1 MKKYFPIVLSILLVI
16 GLILSGCGTSTPSTS
31 APPTGSSPA
40 TAPAGAAPTE
50 IRVGVPAAQTGNA
63 AGFGKGGVFG
73 IQAAVDDI
81 NKGGGILLSQYGVK
95 VPVKLIV
102 VDNGSDPQKGGDL
115 AETLILQQ
123 KVDFLL
129 SVGPSDFN
137 PPMATVAERNKVPFL
152 GGPGPFEAWKSNKDS
167 GNWQYS
173 WACSFAIATPAPTG
187 DFRADKPGYT
197 LFNAWEGALKSFGDQ
212 TNKKIALFAS
222 DDPDGRAW
230 YQAFAPQASTIN
242 FVTYKSDQQ
251 FGLVPTETTDFS
263 TLINEFKAND
273 CQLLWSNAPGPFFGS
288 FWKQANALGYLPK
301 QVFAT
306 RSGLFYSDVKAW
318 GGNLANGVCNEMFWH
333 PSMVGVKGIGDTT
346 AQSLDERWRT
356 ATGEPT
362 NQCVGWLYTSAQ
374 VLADSIQRAGTLD
387 HAKIND
393 AISKTDLL
401 TIDGRVVFDVD
412 HYSRIPVAFG
422 QWQKTDK
429 PYVWENAVVFS
440 ENEYLKKNADLIFPI
455 PYGQ

>member
-1 MKKYFPIVLSILLVI
+1 MKRLFPLMLIALLVSA
-16 GLILSGCGTSTPSTS
+16 LILTSCSNSTPSTS
-31 APPTGSSPA
+31 TTSPT
-40 TAPAGAAPTE
+40 TKAAPITE

-81 NKGGGILLSQYGVK
+81 NKAGGIYLSQYQVK

-102 VDNGSDPQKGGDL
+102 VDNGSDPQKSGDL
-115 AETLILQQ
+115 AETLILED

-137 PPMATVAERNKVPFL
+137 PPMAVVAERNKVPFL
-152 GGPGPFEAWKSNKDS
+152 GGPGPFEAWKANKDA

-173 WACSFAIATPAPTG
+173 WACSFAIATPAPEG
-187 DFRADKPGYT
+187 DFRHGKPGYT
-197 LFNAWEGALKSFGDQ
+197 LFDAWEGALKSFGDQ
-212 TNKKIALFAS
+212 TNKKIALVAS
-222 DDPDGRAW
+222 DDPDGKAW
-230 YQAFAPQASTIN
+230 YQAFAPQTKTIG
-242 FVTYKSDQQ
+242 FESYKSDQQ

-263 TLINEFKAND
+263 SLINEFKAAD
-273 CQLLWSNAPGPFFGS
+273 CQMLWSNAPGPFFGS
-288 FWKQANALGYLPK
+288 FWKQANALGYHPK

-306 RSGLFYSDVKAW
+306 RSGLFYSDVNAW

-346 AQSLDERWRT
+346 AKSLDERWRT

-374 VLADSIQRAGTLD
+374 VMADAIERAGTLD
-387 HAKIND
+387 HTKVNE
-393 AISKTDLL
+393 AISKTDLI
-401 TIDGRVVFDVD
+401 TIDGRVVFDAD
-412 HYSRIPVAFG
+412 NYSRIPVAFG
-422 QWQKTDK
+422 QWQKSDK
-429 PYVWENAVVFS
+429 AYVWENAVVYS
-440 ENEYLKKNADLIFPI
+440 ENDYLQKNADLIFPI
-455 PYGQ
+455 PYNQ